1 MCKYSSFEHSTR
13 ITMLKHLEES
23 TQKMDCKDT
32 TKSIKMKEI
41 ALKYVHFPI
50 N

>member
-1 MCKYSSFEHSTR
+1 MCKYSCFERSTKF
-13 ITMLKHLEES
+13 TMLKHLEKL

-32 TKSIKMKEI
+32 TKSIKMKGI
-41 ALKYVHFPI
+41 ALKYVHFLI